1 MKSLFHRSWKTQMKQ
16 VNQDLHCKTVW
27 WGGTSILATSFT
39 ITTTSPKRQPQSLPD
54 PWVPRNKFQPN
65 HNGVQPSTSTLPEIL
80 LLRRIGTLFWPMSA
94 VSVLDIWG
102 HIVSILATL
111 GWVFCTFSPSA
122 FLDLDG
128 SSTSSFCPIWCMR
141 GINASP
147 QLDVH

>member
-16 VNQDLHCKTVW
+16 VNQDLPRQC
-27 WGGTSILATSFT
+27 GGGEPPCWQHHS
-39 ITTTSPKRQPQSLPD
+39 QSLPRHQTTTTVSTR
-54 PWVPRNKFQPN
+54 PLGATQQVSAEPQRRPA
-65 HNGVQPSTSTLPEIL
+65 STSTLPGIL
-80 LLRRIGTLFWPMSA
+80 LHQESGTLFWPMSA

-122 FLDLDG
+122 FWTWMVRRPHHFARFG
-128 SSTSSFCPIWCMR
+128 AY